1 MKSSKPLQIGKLK
14 LKNPLIL
21 APMLDV
27 TDLPYRL
34 LCRKAGASLAYTE
47 MLNAQAILHEN
58 KKTKQMMQTCK
69 EDSPLGIQVTGNDVS
84 DFKKLIP
91 YLKKYD
97 LVDINCGC
105 PSDRII
111 SNNSCSCLLKTP
123 RKIAK
128 IIKFLKSQKLI
139 VTAKIRLG
147 FEKNNVLEIAKAIE
161 KAGADAITIHC
172 RLASQGYDIPADWN
186 WIAKVKKEIKIP
198 VIANGDIFTGKD
210 AKEALKIAD
219 AIMIGRAAIGNP
231 LIFKEISDYLK
242 TGKETKAS
250 FKERIDYFKKYL
262 YLSKKY
268 EIIDVPRI
276 KYLGCNFIKNT
287 DGASKL
293 RNKLMQLKTFEEIRD
308 FVDNLKP
315 LIDK

>member
-34 LCRKAGASLAYTE
+34 ICRKAGASLAYTE

-111 SNNSCSCLLKTP
+111 SNNSGSCLLKTP

>member
-1 MKSSKPLQIGKLK
+1 MDSLKIGNIK

-47 MLNAQAILHEN
+47 MLNSQAILHEN
-58 KKTKQMMQTCK
+58 AKTGKMMQTCK
-69 EDSPLGIQVTGNDVS
+69 EDSPLGIQVTGSNLQ
-84 DFKKLIP
+84 DFKNLLH

-97 LVDINCGC
+97 LVDLNCSC

-111 SNNSCSCLLKTP
+111 SNNSGSCLLKTP
-123 RKIAK
+123 KKIAE
-128 IIKFLKSQKLI
+128 IIRFLKSQKLI

-147 FEKNNVLEIAKAIE
+147 FKKNNVLEIAKAIE

-172 RLASQGYDIPADWN
+172 RLANQSYDAPADWR

-198 VIANGDIFTGKD
+198 IIANGDIFTGRD
-210 AKEALKIAD
+210 AEKALKIAD
-219 AIMIGRAAIGNP
+219 AVMIARAAIGNP
-231 LIFKEISDYLK
+231 LVFKEVLNYLNP
-242 TGKETKAS
+242 TGRETKAS
-250 FKERIDYFKKYL
+250 FKDRIDYFKKYL
-262 YLSKKY
+262 YLSEKY
-268 EIIDVPRI
+268 EIIDIPRI

-293 RNKLMQLKTFEEIRD
+293 RNQLMQLKTFEEIRKYAY
-308 FVDNLKP
+308 NLAA
-315 LIDK
+315 